1 METESTTIEP
11 SELEEKLQRDL
22 LGEQISHIL
31 QKERPHL
38 LECGAL
44 WKVTGMVSNAAAPAH
59 LHLPI
64 NIMRHT
70 LSFYLPQILDNHE
83 STVREALE
91 EGSLGMLLQLADISQ
106 VLISTPVPQSRIEH
120 FKVSEKTPQIVR
132 TLTHAQTM

>member
-11 SELEEKLQRDL
+11 SELEEKLHRDL

-38 LECGAL
+38 LECSAL

-59 LHLPI
+59 LHY

-83 STVREALE
+83 STVREALK
-91 EGSLGMLLQLADISQ
+91 EGSLRMLLQLADISQ
-106 VLISTPVPQSRIEH
+106 VLISTSVPQSRIEH